1 VIKQQ
6 IEHHCSNCATV
17 LAGMPEYEH
26 SEWFLRCRAC
36 GAKNLL
42 ALTLTIIGY
51 RRLQKGA
58 SFESQLSRVEPTASL
73 NTGRGADVEP

>member
-26 SEWFLRCRAC
+26 SEWFLRCRTC

-42 ALTLTIIGY
+42 ALKLTIIGC
-51 RRLQKGA
+51 RRLQWPA
-58 SFESQLSRVEPTASL
+58 SVESQLSRVEPTASL
-73 NTGRGADVEP
+73 EHGQGAGLEP